1 MLQVAFAGSI
11 CLAAAFVFGAG
22 KLHWP
27 ALVAGGCL
35 LLGAIAY
42 WSWRWRRSRHNSDNV
57 WLDDDGLHW
66 FDGSAAAGL
75 SRRQVEGFRIGLDP
89 DTVRAIPA
97 LTLILVGGF
106 ESQPVELHAPAAPST
121 VRDFLVQHWRLPEIE
136 PSPARQQELL
146 YRTVASALVERTA
159 IGDAE
164 RLLLDCLIAPTL
176 DEHRQWAVFQLPD
189 ECGVAFDPQAC
200 RFHVVADTGRG
211 MTLEELVDYVDSSVL
226 PENREAREEFLV
238 RVESSAF
245 QDRQFGELADARQ
258 IGFRWTDEHEARR
271 WRFHGRPGSLLH
283 FAERLARIA
292 EQHQPPPP
300 GARPA
305 LVRIGGLFHGIS
317 VEVNRYDGVAGD
329 VLCATP
335 DKLRE
340 ISADVRSALEGAA
353 ADETIEVPVF
363 LGGERWTLAF
373 SIVADKNGGFA

>member
-1 MLQVAFAGSI
+1 VTQSLFTAEPSAVESPSNAGGAAPRLAWRIPTDASLHRRSAKMLQVAFAGSI

-136 PSPARQQELL
+136 PSP
-146 YRTVASALVERTA
+146 TPSGCCWTA
-159 IGDAE
+159 
-164 RLLLDCLIAPTL
+164 
-176 DEHRQWAVFQLPD
+176 
-189 ECGVAFDPQAC
+189 
-200 RFHVVADTGRG
+200 
-211 MTLEELVDYVDSSVL
+211 
-226 PENREAREEFLV
+226 
-238 RVESSAF
+238 
-245 QDRQFGELADARQ
+245 
-258 IGFRWTDEHEARR
+258 
-271 WRFHGRPGSLLH
+271 
-283 FAERLARIA
+283 
-292 EQHQPPPP
+292 
-300 GARPA
+300 
-305 LVRIGGLFHGIS
+305 
-317 VEVNRYDGVAGD
+317 
-329 VLCATP
+329 
-335 DKLRE
+335 
-340 ISADVRSALEGAA
+340 
-353 ADETIEVPVF
+353 
-363 LGGERWTLAF
+363 
-373 SIVADKNGGFA
+373 